1 MRPLLLSLDVC
12 CLDHRRLEVRG
23 QRHWPPPVGDLPDGD
38 GRGRHGHLPPGPP
51 HLLSGR
57 PRRDHRKTDVFP
69 ELKFQLFVKLI
80 WLFCRSFTYIEGHT
94 HISRMHSVLLN
105 VVYRLCTGILI
116 SSWFVCMCVM
126 FCPFSAKL
134 WEVFPAYK
142 ASVPDPTYICIFLID
157 FQKFQ
162 SVYLY
167 CLLKSVFVV
176 NRCRCFTEVLYLF
189 LEHTSY
195 INIFLLYS

>member
-116 SSWFVCMCVM
+116 SSWFVCFVRSL
-126 FCPFSAKL
+126 PNYEKSSQHK
-134 WEVFPAYK
+134 V
-142 ASVPDPTYICIFLID
+142 SVPDPTYIYMYIFNRFSEISKCIFILSFEICLRSESVQVFYRSAISIFRTYLI
-157 FQKFQ
+157 
-162 SVYLY
+162 Y
-167 CLLKSVFVV
+167 
-176 NRCRCFTEVLYLF
+176 
-189 LEHTSY
+189 
-195 INIFLLYS
+195 

>member
-80 WLFCRSFTYIEGHT
+80 WLFCRSFTYIEGHS
-94 HISRMHSVLLN
+94 HISRMHSVHVTKRRLQTMHRYFNFFMVCVYVCN
-105 VVYRLCTGILI
+105 VLSVLCQIMRSLPSIRLVFQILHIYVY
-116 SSWFVCMCVM
+116 F
-126 FCPFSAKL
+126 
-134 WEVFPAYK
+134 
-142 ASVPDPTYICIFLID
+142 
-157 FQKFQ
+157 
-162 SVYLY
+162 
-167 CLLKSVFVV
+167 
-176 NRCRCFTEVLYLF
+176 
-189 LEHTSY
+189 
-195 INIFLLYS
+195 

>member
-1 MRPLLLSLDVC
+1 MKYPLRQPPHYKFNSIDSMRPLLLSLDVC

-134 WEVFPAYK
+134 WEVFPA
-142 ASVPDPTYICIFLID
+142 
-157 FQKFQ
+157 
-162 SVYLY
+162 
-167 CLLKSVFVV
+167 
-176 NRCRCFTEVLYLF
+176 
-189 LEHTSY
+189 
-195 INIFLLYS
+195 

>member
-80 WLFCRSFTYIEGHT
+80 WLFCLSFTYIEGHT

-116 SSWFVCMCVM
+116 SSWFVCNVLSVLCQIMRSL
-126 FCPFSAKL
+126 PSIRL
-134 WEVFPAYK
+134 VFQILHIY
-142 ASVPDPTYICIFLID
+142 
-157 FQKFQ
+157 
-162 SVYLY
+162 VY
-167 CLLKSVFVV
+167 F
-176 NRCRCFTEVLYLF
+176 
-189 LEHTSY
+189 
-195 INIFLLYS
+195 